1 MERAER
7 KTGAHAARE
16 DELHELLE
24 DRRRE
29 ILDQVRHKMRHVRAH
44 HGRGSFDEVRD
55 SVESS
60 HALIQEDLDLAL
72 LQLKSET
79 LEKIEDALVR
89 LDERTYGYCFECGEE
104 IARQRLATLPFALRC
119 TRCEEAREAA
129 ERTEKPSV
137 RRDHPEPDVAA

>member
-16 DELHELLE
+16 DELRELLE

-29 ILDQVRHKMRHVRAH
+29 ILEQVRHKMRHVRAH
-44 HGRGSFDEVRD
+44 HGRGSLDEVRD

-79 LEKIEDALVR
+79 LEKIEDALGR

-129 ERTEKPSV
+129 ARAEKTSG
-137 RRDHPEPDVAA
+137 RRSHPEPDVAA